1 MNAELINIGT
11 ELLIGD
17 QINSNQTF
25 LVKELAN
32 IDVNIYCQNTA
43 GFDPDRLSDLLSVA
57 LTRSDVILLVGGM
70 GPNAEDITKQTV
82 CDALGLQ
89 MVRHDKSE
97 KRIIEYC
104 QQNGIDATDV
114 IMSMADM
121 PAGSVVFRNDS
132 GMCPG
137 CAIRS
142 SKQCIVMLPS
152 STVELVPMVKSYVIQ
167 YLKQLTDGAVFS
179 QTISVFS
186 MGITVHEVEERLG
199 YLKDS
204 RNPSITCIENTGE
217 VQIRVTSKTDT
228 EESARSLAAPLIK
241 DILQIFG
248 SDAYGMNV
256 SGLEQVVVQKL
267 MEKGMTLST
276 AESCTAGI
284 ISKRITDISGAS
296 KVFEMGAATYSSNKK
311 SDMLGVSNAVIQK
324 FGAVSPEAAAAMAVG
339 ARRLAGSSLA
349 VSTTGIA
356 GPGGGTPQRPVGLVF
371 IALADKERVWV
382 KKVLIQKPGMDR
394 DYVRQVAASHALNLV
409 RIYVETLPDLM
420 PGYEVLADNFKDTYL
435 ENPGAVAYKGSSR
448 RRSSSLGITST
459 KPKRSAGDII
469 RTILFIIALAGFL
482 GSGGYLLNREIQ
494 DRNVVKKYE
503 EASSMYVAETIEA
516 AEDGRWT
523 GVSVQEEEVPRDDK
537 NRLLAFSDLINSYP
551 DTIGWITVPNTDIN
565 YIVVQDK
572 DGKNNDYYLKHD
584 FEGNKN
590 RNGAIFGDF
599 RLKLEYGVKQPNIV
613 VYGHHMK
620 SGLMFNNLIKYD
632 KIDFYK
638 QNPVISFDTIYE
650 EGQWVIFAVL
660 KIDAKENNGSPSFNF
675 MKLGDALEDPLNFQ
689 AFIND
694 IRAHSVIDTNSAI
707 AVTTDDELLTLSTCS
722 YEHSDYRTVVVAR
735 KVRPNETI
743 DVSSADWAK
752 NPIMPKSWGKWKGS
766 L

>member
-104 QQNGIDATDV
+104 QQNGIEADDI

-152 STVELVPMVKSYVIQ
+152 STVELVPMVRSYVIQ

-186 MGITVHEVEERLG
+186 MGISVHEVEERLG

-204 RNPSITCIENTGE
+204 RNPTITCIENTGE

-228 EESARSLAAPLIK
+228 EEAARNLAAPLIK

-409 RIYVETLPDLM
+409 RIYVETLPNLM

-435 ENPGAVAYKGSSR
+435 DNSSSSSKG
-448 RRSSSLGITST
+448 RRSSAIGSSGRQ
-459 KPKRSAGDII
+459 KQKRSVGDII
-469 RTILFIIALAGFL
+469 RTILFVVALAGFL
-482 GSGGYLLNREIQ
+482 GSGGYLLNREMQ
-494 DRNVVKKYE
+494 DRASKNDLAKVSQYYE
-503 EASSMYVAETIEA
+503 STEVASAQNGIWSGITIE
-516 AEDGRWT
+516 DKD
-523 GVSVQEEEVPRDDK
+523 VPRDSQ
-537 NRLLAFSDLINSYP
+537 NRLLKFSELVEKYP
-551 DTIGWITVPNTDIN
+551 DTIGWITVPNTDID

-572 DGKNNDYYLKHD
+572 DGTDNDYYLKHD
-584 FEGNKN
+584 FEGDSN
-590 RNGAIFGDF
+590 RNGAIFADY
-599 RLKLEYGVKQPNIV
+599 RLNLEYGVKQPNIV

-632 KIDFYK
+632 DIEFYK

-650 EGQWVIFAVL
+650 EGQWVIFAVM

-675 MKLGDALEDPLNFQ
+675 MKLGDALSDPLNFQ
-689 AFIND
+689 AFISD
-694 IRAHSVIDTNSAI
+694 IRNHSVIDTEAAI

-722 YEHSDYRTVVVAR
+722 YEHSDYRTVIVAR
-735 KVRPNETI
+735 KVRANETI
-743 DVSSADWAK
+743 DVSGVTWATD
-752 NPIMPKSWGKWKGS
+752 PIMPKSWGKWKGS

>member
-104 QQNGIDATDV
+104 QQNGIEADDI

-152 STVELVPMVKSYVIQ
+152 STVELVPMVRSYVIQ

-186 MGITVHEVEERLG
+186 MGISVHEVEERLG

-204 RNPSITCIENTGE
+204 RNPTITCIENTGE

-228 EESARSLAAPLIK
+228 EEAARNLAAPLIK

-409 RIYVETLPDLM
+409 RIYVETLPNLM

-435 ENPGAVAYKGSSR
+435 DNSASSSKG
-448 RRSSSLGITST
+448 RRSSAIGSSGRQ
-459 KPKRSAGDII
+459 KQKRSVGDII
-469 RTILFIIALAGFL
+469 RTILFVVALAGFL
-482 GSGGYLLNREIQ
+482 GSGGYLLNREMQ
-494 DRNVVKKYE
+494 DRASKNDLAKVSQYYE
-503 EASSMYVAETIEA
+503 STEVASAQNGIWSGITV
-516 AEDGRWT
+516 EDKD
-523 GVSVQEEEVPRDDK
+523 VPRDSQ
-537 NRLLAFSDLINSYP
+537 NRLLKFSELVEKYP
-551 DTIGWITVPNTDIN
+551 DTIGWITVPNTDID

-572 DGKNNDYYLKHD
+572 DGTDNDYYLKHD
-584 FEGNKN
+584 FEGDSN
-590 RNGAIFGDF
+590 RNGANIADY
-599 RLKLEYGVKQPNIV
+599 RLNLEYGVKQPNIV

-632 KIDFYK
+632 DLEFYK

-650 EGQWVIFAVL
+650 EGQWVIFAVM

-675 MKLGDALEDPLNFQ
+675 MKLGDALSDPLNFQ
-689 AFIND
+689 AFISD
-694 IRAHSVIDTNSAI
+694 IRNHSVIDTEAAI

-722 YEHSDYRTVVVAR
+722 YEHSDYRTVIVAR
-735 KVRPNETI
+735 KVRANETI
-743 DVSSADWAK
+743 DVSGVTWATD
-752 NPIMPKSWGKWKGS
+752 PIMPKSWGKWKGS